1 MNTSRASWVAAAIAL
16 IMFLGIAA
24 VPAVAHHSFAM
35 YDMSKQMT
43 VTGKLIRFVIG
54 ANHSAYFVEL
64 MKPDGSFELDA
75 KGDKVVWTIET
86 TSAAALV
93 RQDITVKTF
102 KYGTVFTITF
112 SPLRDGRNGGAQ
124 SQAGLIMCGMT
135 MPVGGCNEKTGKK
148 Y

>member
-1 MNTSRASWVAAAIAL
+1 MNISRASWVAAAIAL
-16 IMFLGIAA
+16 ILFLGFAS
-24 VPAVAHHSFAM
+24 VPAMAHHSFAM

-43 VTGKLIRFVIG
+43 VTGRLKVFVIG
-54 ANHSAYFVEL
+54 ANHSQYIVEL
-64 MKPDGSFELDA
+64 MKPDGSLELDA
-75 KGDKVVWTIET
+75 DGKPVTWTIET

-102 KYGTVFTITF
+102 KFGTIFTITF
-112 SPLRDGRNGGAQ
+112 SPLRDGKKGGAQ

-135 MPVGGCNEKTGKK
+135 MPAGGCNEKTGKK

>member
-1 MNTSRASWVAAAIAL
+1 MIHINFCVS
-16 IMFLGIAA
+16 
-24 VPAVAHHSFAM
+24 VPVMAHHSFAM
-35 YDMSKQMT
+35 YDMSVQKT

-54 ANHSAYFVEL
+54 ANHSQYILQV

-75 KGDKVVWTIET
+75 KGEPVAWTIET

-93 RQDITVKTF
+93 RSNITVESF

-124 SQAGLIMCGMT
+124 AGAGLIMCGMS
-135 MPVGGCNEKTGKK
+135 MPAGGCNEKTGKR